1 MKKILTEN
9 LGFKL
14 AAVLCAILLWMV
26 VVNVSNPVTTEK
38 YTVTVTLANTSTV
51 TDAGMVYSVLDGTD
65 TVTVTVKAQRS
76 VLREL
81 EASDLSVVADFN
93 DITQMST
100 VPLQATSKR
109 YASKIERYSLDHS
122 NLKVEIEEGM
132 TKEFNVELK
141 TTGTPEE
148 GYEVGEKTAT
158 PNIITVSGPAS
169 VVETI
174 TELRATVSVDGRN
187 ATLRRNAAVTAF
199 DADGQGVSSE
209 RLTFSQQEV
218 LANVSFLETKSVSL
232 KVGVTGTCA
241 SGYRLEEAV
250 SSPTTVTIAGKTT
263 ALADV
268 ETIALPESLLDITD
282 ASEDVSAS
290 VDISAYLPEGVQLAE
305 GQDAKVKLTA
315 RIEPLETMT
324 LSIPV
329 SEINL
334 MNTPVNMQADF
345 GGIPNITVTLKGTQ
359 EDLDALD
366 ADQVSASVDLTG
378 LSEGVHRVD
387 VIVTTP
393 ENIYT
398 EEDIW
403 IDVVLSS
410 TIVPVEGSVES
421 TVEGE

>member
-26 VVNVSNPVTTEK
+26 VVNVNNPVGTEK
-38 YTVTVTLANTSTV
+38 YTVTVTMENASTV
-51 TDAGMVYSVLDGTD
+51 TDAGMVYSILDNTD

-76 VLREL
+76 VLRDL

-93 DITQMST
+93 DITQMNT
-100 VPLQATSKR
+100 VPLQVSSKR
-109 YASKIERYSLDHS
+109 YSSKIERYTLDHS

-141 TTGTPEE
+141 TTGTPKE
-148 GYEVGEKTAT
+148 GYAIGEKTAT

-169 VVETI
+169 VVENI
-174 TELRATVSVDGRN
+174 VEIRATVSVDNRN
-187 ATLRRNAAVTAF
+187 ATLRRSAAVTAF
-199 DADGQGVSSE
+199 DENGQAVSSE
-209 RLTFSQQEV
+209 RLTFSQKEV
-218 LANVSFLETKSVSL
+218 LASISFLETKSVSL
-232 KVGVTGTCA
+232 KVGTTGTCA

-250 SSPTTVTIAGKTT
+250 SSPTTITIAGKS
-263 ALADV
+263 AELAGI
-268 ETIALPESLLDITD
+268 ESITLPESLLDITD
-282 ASEDVSAS
+282 ASEDVKAS
-290 VDISAYLPEGVQLAE
+290 VDISRYLPEGVRLTE
-305 GQDAKVKLTA
+305 GQKTTVELTA
-315 RIEPLETMT
+315 RIAPLETME

-345 GGIPNITVTLKGTQ
+345 GNINSITITLKGTQ

-366 ADQVSASVDLTG
+366 TRKVSASVDLSD
-378 LSEGVHRVD
+378 LPEGVHRVD

-398 EEDIW
+398 ENNIW
-403 IDVVLSS
+403 IDVGLWS
-410 TIVPVEGSVES
+410 TLVSIEEPYNG
-421 TVEGE
+421 GE